1 MAITRLRG
9 QNALTIKTGVASG
22 GGSLAGL
29 NDVITIDQSN
39 NATLVF
45 NAELGRYEI
54 KPLPSITDSTTIE
67 ELDGGNF

>member
-9 QNALTIKTGVASG
+9 QNALTIKTGVSSG

-54 KPLPSITDSTTIE
+54 KPLPSISDNTTIE

>member
-9 QNALTIKTGVASG
+9 QNALTIKTGVSSG

-54 KPLPSITDSTTIE
+54 KPLPSISDTTIE